1 MTGQDWIEL
10 GVLIVCFFVAA
21 LASGTETAL
30 TSVGRL
36 RVRFLA
42 EQGSKSARVLQ
53 RLRADPNRFLST
65 VLFVNTLALILASTS
80 TALLSDSFFTAWGM
94 PSPLKLWF
102 ALLVSFVLSVILL
115 IAAEVTPKTL
125 AIAQAERLALF
136 VAGPVDQLAGFLG
149 PILWA
154 VTLISRAITGGRA
167 ARAPYLTEEEL
178 VTLLHVSEEQGVIEE
193 QEHQMIH
200 GIIEI
205 GDKAVREII
214 IPRTDIIAVE
224 RGATLKDIIKLFK
237 EHRHTRMP
245 VYEHD
250 IDHVVGLI
258 HTKDLLLFY
267 TLATSQKFDMDK
279 VLRPIE
285 FTPEQKK
292 VDELLNEMRTKKVH
306 MMIVVDEYGGTAGL
320 VTLEDLLEEIVGEIR
335 DEYDTAEQDQL
346 VILNDHEAR
355 VDAGF
360 PMEELNSRLGLSI
373 EESRDYDS
381 VGGYVHAMLGKI
393 ASGGDTFKS
402 GRARWTVEKVKGR
415 RIMSVRLTADRPWPA
430 EALVA
435 SGLAHP
441 AQSDA
446 RGHAEAADRFSEDA
460 LEDESGHLS

>member
-1 MTGQDWIEL
+1 ML
-10 GVLIVCFFVAA
+10 VVCFFVAA

-42 EQGSKSARVLQ
+42 EQGSKAASILQ

-65 VLFVNTLALILASTS
+65 VLFINTLALIVASTA
-80 TALLSDSFFTAWGM
+80 TALLSESLFTRWGV
-94 PSPLKLWF
+94 PDGLRLWLT
-102 ALLVSFVLSVILL
+102 LLDSFVLSVILL

-125 AIAQAERLALF
+125 AITHAERVALAA
-136 VAGPVDQLAGFLG
+136 AGPVDRLASFLG

-154 VTLISRAITGGRA
+154 VTIISRALTGGRA
-167 ARAPYLTEEEL
+167 ARAPYLSEEEL
-178 VTLLHVSEEQGVIEE
+178 ISMLHVSEEQGVIEE

-205 GDKAVREII
+205 GDKLVREIM
-214 IPRTDIIAVE
+214 IPRTDIVAIE
-224 RGATLKDIIKLFK
+224 RHGGLHDVVKLFK

-245 VYEHD
+245 VYDGD

-258 HTKDLLLFY
+258 HTKDLLLYY
-267 TLATSQKFDMDK
+267 TLSSSQKFDMEK

-285 FTPEQKK
+285 FIPEQKK
-292 VDELLNEMRTKKVH
+292 VDELLHDMRTKKVH
-306 MMIVVDEYGGTAGL
+306 MVIVVDEYGGTAGL

-335 DEYDTAEQDQL
+335 DEYDSAEEDQL

-360 PMEELNSRLGLSI
+360 PLEELNSRLGLAI
-373 EESRDYDS
+373 EESGDYDS
-381 VGGYVHAMLGKI
+381 VGGYVHSVLGKI
-393 ASGGDTFKS
+393 AVVGDSFKA

-415 RIMSVRLTADRPWPA
+415 RIVSIRLSADQPWPS
-430 EALVA
+430 EALAA
-435 SGLAHP
+435 SGMAHP
-441 AQSDA
+441 SQSNQPEGKDKPA
-446 RGHAEAADRFSEDA
+446 MEK
-460 LEDESGHLS
+460 ESGHLS